1 MAQQLQ
7 SKLQTSVN
15 AMIEELETSKLRP
28 LRKQAFLDMAKC
40 CETSSSRPAY
50 QACVQRA
57 AAPEE
62 RGEQVVQ
69 QELAEFQDRLQRAA
83 MACQDQVKDSGLK
96 DDKAAAAMDKC
107 LVGVFERHIK
117 LLAPLKKRVVEKI

>member
-1 MAQQLQ
+1 MPALRTARAMVTAVMEALFVFQPLNHLARR
-7 SKLQTSVN
+7 KL
-15 AMIEELETSKLRP
+15 
-28 LRKQAFLDMAKC
+28 
-40 CETSSSRPAY
+40 
-50 QACVQRA
+50 
-57 AAPEE
+57 
-62 RGEQVVQ
+62 